1 MNTEWNVVSENYSD
15 LEETLG
21 NLSRDGW
28 HTFNTMLSRKP
39 AEDSDPT
46 TEMQFVIV
54 AFKEH

>member
-21 NLSRDGW
+21 YLSRDGW
-28 HTFNTMLSRKP
+28 HIFNIMLSRKP
-39 AEDSDPT
+39 PQDSDPT

-54 AFKEH
+54 ALKEH